1 MQRGN
6 VKMKIRIYILLGVLN
21 MLFVVV
27 TNGQDLHFSQFMNSP
42 LTTNPA
48 NTGFIPGGDYRV
60 GINYRNQWSSVM
72 SIPYKTMSAFGDAQL
87 MQNQEN
93 TGWMGVGGV
102 ILRDVAGS
110 GNLTSTKI
118 YGSIAY
124 HQMIN
129 AGSLISAGFNIG
141 WSNKQ
146 INVSN
151 LKFPDQFDGKF
162 FDNKLPTSVVLANN
176 NINYLDIQMG
186 MNYAYFP
193 NDKVYLN
200 AGYSA
205 HHVNRPRESFF
216 NQTSGVDNRI
226 AVRHIGFLNGS
237 FLVNNQW
244 LVNPN
249 IYFTTQAKSVEMVIG
264 MNAHYDLSGDGAYQ
278 LIGGLYYR
286 HKDAFIPMVG
296 LQWNDIK
303 ATFTYDAT
311 ISTLKNYNNGRGA
324 FEFSLIKEGL
334 FDTYNGDKRQSMCP
348 SLRNNAY

>member
-1 MQRGN
+1 MKQR
-6 VKMKIRIYILLGVLN
+6 IIILTGVWNL
-21 MLFVVV
+21 LFVIA
-27 TNGQDLHFSQFMNSP
+27 THGQDLHFSQFMNSP

-48 NTGFIPGGDYRV
+48 NTGFIPGGDYRIGV
-60 GINYRNQWSSVM
+60 NYRNQWSSIM
-72 SIPYKTMSAFGDAQL
+72 AIPYKTMSAFGDAQV
-87 MQNQEN
+87 MRNRFE
-93 TGWMGVGGV
+93 TGWIGAGGV

-124 HQMIN
+124 HQLIN
-129 AGSLISAGFNIG
+129 AGSLVSAGFNVG
-141 WSNKQ
+141 WANKQ
-146 INVSN
+146 INVTN
-151 LKFPDQFDGKF
+151 LKFPDQYDGKF

-176 NINYLDIQMG
+176 NINYLDIQLG
-186 MNYAYFP
+186 LNYAYFP
-193 NDKVYLN
+193 NEKVYLN
-200 AGYSA
+200 TGYSA

-216 NQTSGVDNRI
+216 NQTAGVDNRVAI
-226 AVRHIGFLNGS
+226 RHIGFINGS

-249 IYFTTQAKSVEMVIG
+249 IYFTTQAKSIEFVAG
-264 MNAHYDLSGDGAYQ
+264 LNAHYDLSGDGAYQ

-286 HKDAFIPMVG
+286 YKDAFIPVVG

-303 ATFTYDAT
+303 ATFTYDVT

-334 FDTYNGDKRQSMCP
+334 FDSYMGNKRQSMCP
-348 SLRNNAY
+348 DLRNKAY